1 MTHPSQ
7 LPDDLPDE
15 QPDEP
20 PAHSPTS
27 SSGNGEPPGD
37 TAPRDGRAELN
48 DAELVRLAAID
59 DQLAGLAS
67 SSGDDEDVGGKITP
81 EMAELLDIILI
92 LRGVAAEEQISFA
105 ERMFGKYRIIRKI
118 GEGGFAEVYE
128 VINTKL
134 VRREALKIARPEILV
149 DASKKSRFRREAK
162 IASRVSHPNV
172 VAIYEVGD
180 HDRIPYIAEELCGES
195 LHSWLARHPGPV
207 DPRVAAKLVR
217 LLADAVHVA
226 HTADVVHRDITP
238 GNILLVPSADGVLPP
253 DDRPLSH
260 ASGAA
265 PQATLRQDVK
275 LCDFGLGACDEVS
288 DSGSDIPPLTVSGS
302 QLGTPEW
309 MAPEQ
314 IDAEFGR
321 VDRRTDIHSLGLV
334 LDRLLTGRSLNAGRS
349 PTESFQRILQ
359 VDPEPANRIVPG
371 IAADLVAVCLKCLAK
386 KPDDRYPS
394 AAELAVDLARFLDG
408 RPTIARPLTPLQR
421 LGRWTRRRPA
431 IAIGIAATSL
441 ALILGVMVVSERVM
455 RFELLAQ
462 QKIVANEAA
471 LALAAA
477 EATGH
482 LRRAFESYRTGNGE
496 SVLAELK
503 ASISAEPALS
513 HSLAGGWLLGRMHGE
528 IASLLEGAAE
538 SPLPA
543 SPPPAI
549 HSIALQ
555 PGGRG
560 MAAGAA
566 DGTLSILPLTKDGT
580 SAGKAITV
588 ATGHEINH
596 VAYSLDGSLVATA
609 DDDGRVSLW
618 SAEDGHHVRD
628 VADGGAPVFGI
639 DFAPDGKRLAWAGA
653 DRTIRVAPIFAAMPG
668 EGLIEMRP
676 FDPPFAAI
684 DSDDPDLE
692 AIRFLDDHRL
702 LVAVDVRVCLLR
714 IPSGEIEREFSG
726 TEGDVQSFALSGDRR
741 RLLVSGWFEKM
752 ARVWDLATGELQ
764 LSLKHH
770 PEWVKGCGFSPD
782 GRRIVT
788 GCKDGVVRIFDAA
801 SGRELH
807 AIVGHV
813 GRIWDVFFH
822 PSGRILS
829 AGGDGTVRLWEAD
842 GPWNLFGT
850 HQIALPTSTARSI
863 EALGGDEVVVLPQSG
878 ASLRIDTASQKIT
891 TSDEVHLSGTRHSL
905 SSVDP
910 SQPRI
915 AFSSE
920 DGKQIYRLPGME
932 LILTVDQA
940 PGWAMAWGPSGRF
953 FSGTQEADGKSGS
966 LVAHSLD
973 LTSSETIEQY
983 PESIACLAVSV
994 GSPPRLAVA
1003 TGAKIR
1009 VHELLADGS
1018 VAKKGKTLVDLSAS
1032 GLNAT
1037 VMAWSPDGHRLAFG
1051 TMGGQVWILDGVS
1064 GSRIVEMSSFARAV
1078 RGIIWGNTGR
1088 TLIVADEEC
1097 VRLCEAATGTMFDQL
1112 RPDWAIEALTM
1123 IEGAGSGPRLAV
1135 IGNTFSAVGDAL
1147 PSGRLLLFD
1156 LGRRLSDSGKDP

>member
-1 MTHPSQ
+1 MTHPPQ
-7 LPDDLPDE
+7 FPDDLPAH
-15 QPDEP
+15 P
-20 PAHSPTS
+20 PAASV
-27 SSGNGEPPGD
+27 GNGEPPGD
-37 TAPRDGRAELN
+37 TAPRDGPAELN

-67 SSGDDEDVGGKITP
+67 SSGDDEDPGGEITP
-81 EMAELLDIILI
+81 EMAELLDTILL
-92 LRGVAAEEQISFA
+92 LRGVAAEEQIPSA
-105 ERMFGKYRIIRKI
+105 ERMFGKYRIVRKI

-149 DASKKSRFRREAK
+149 DASKKRRFRREAK

-288 DSGSDIPPLTVSGS
+288 DSGSDLPPLTVSGS
-302 QLGTPEW
+302 RLGTPEW
-309 MAPEQ
+309 MSPEQ
-314 IDAEFGR
+314 IDEEYGR
-321 VDRRTDIHSLGLV
+321 VDKRTDIHSLGLV

-349 PTESFQRILQ
+349 PTESFRRILQ
-359 VDPEPANRIVPG
+359 VEPEPANRIVPG

-441 ALILGVMVVSERVM
+441 ALILGVMVVS
-455 RFELLAQ
+455 LLADQ
-462 QKIVANEAA
+462 EAKSRRA
-471 LALAAA
+471 GLALAAA
-477 EATGH
+477 MATGH

-807 AIVGHV
+807 SIVGHV
-813 GRIWDVFFH
+813 GRIWDVCFH

-850 HQIALPTSTARSI
+850 HQIALPTSTVRSI

-983 PESIACLAVSV
+983 PESVAYLAVSA

-1009 VHELLADGS
+1009 VHDLLADGS

-1032 GLNAT
+1032 GLIAA
-1037 VMAWSPDGHRLAFG
+1037 VMAWSPDGDRLAFG
-1051 TMGGQVWILDGVS
+1051 TLGGQVWIVDGVS
-1064 GSRIVEMSSFARAV
+1064 GSRIVEVSSFAHAV
-1078 RGIIWGNTGR
+1078 RGIIWGDTGR

-1097 VRLCEAATGTMFDQL
+1097 VRLCDAATGMMFDQL

-1123 IEGAGSGPRLAV
+1123 VEGERGGRRLAV

>member
-1 MTHPSQ
+1 MTHPPQ
-7 LPDDLPDE
+7 LPDDLP
-15 QPDEP
+15 
-20 PAHSPTS
+20 AHPPTS
-27 SSGNGEPPGD
+27 PVGDGEPPGD
-37 TAPRDGRAELN
+37 TAPRDGPAELN

-92 LRGVAAEEQISFA
+92 LRGVAAEEQIPPA
-105 ERMFGKYRIIRKI
+105 ELMFGKYRIVRKI

-134 VRREALKIARPEILV
+134 VRREALKIARLEILV
-149 DASKKSRFRREAK
+149 DASKKRRFLREAK
-162 IASRVSHPNV
+162 LAARVSHPNV
-172 VAIYEVGD
+172 VAIYEVGE
-180 HDRIPYIAEELCGES
+180 HDRIPYIAEEFCGES
-195 LHSWLARHPGPV
+195 LHSWLTRHPGPV
-207 DPRVAAKLVR
+207 APYVAAKLVR

-226 HTADVVHRDITP
+226 HSADVVHRDITP

-253 DDRPLSH
+253 DDRPLTH
-260 ASGAA
+260 AGGMT

-288 DSGSDIPPLTVSGS
+288 DSGSDLPPLTVSGS
-302 QLGTPEW
+302 RLGTPEW
-309 MAPEQ
+309 MSPEQ
-314 IDAEFGR
+314 IDEEFGT

-421 LGRWTRRRPA
+421 LGRWTGRRPA

-441 ALILGVMVVSERVM
+441 ALILGVMVVSERIM
-455 RFELLAQ
+455 RFKLLAQ
-462 QKIVANEAA
+462 QKILANEAD
-471 LALAAA
+471 LASSAA
-477 EATGH
+477 EATSH
-482 LRRAFESYRTGNGE
+482 LRRAFESYRTGKGAA
-496 SVLAELK
+496 VLEELK

-513 HSLAGGWLLGRMHGE
+513 RSLAGGWLLGRMHGE
-528 IASLLEGAAE
+528 IASLLEGPAG
-538 SPLPA
+538 SPLPTL
-543 SPPPAI
+543 PPPAI

-555 PGGRG
+555 PGGMG
-560 MAAGAA
+560 MATGAA
-566 DGTLSILPLTKDGT
+566 DGTLSILPLTEHGT
-580 SAGKAITV
+580 PAGKAISV
-588 ATGHEINH
+588 ATGQEINH
-596 VAYSLDGSLVATA
+596 VAYSIDGSLVATVG
-609 DDDGRVSLW
+609 DDGRVSLW

-628 VADGGAPVFGI
+628 VADGGPPVFGI

-653 DRTIRVAPIFAAMPG
+653 DRTIRVAPIFTAMPG
-668 EGLIEMRP
+668 AGLIEMRP
-676 FDPPFAAI
+676 FDPPLSAI
-684 DSDDPDLE
+684 DSEAPDLE

-702 LVAVDVRVCLLR
+702 LVAVDFRVCLLR

-726 TEGDVQSFALSGDRR
+726 TEGNVDSFALSADGR

-782 GRRIVT
+782 GHRIVT

-807 AIVGHV
+807 SIVGHV
-813 GRIWDVFFH
+813 GRVWDACFH

-850 HQIALPTSTARSI
+850 DQIVLPTSTVRSI
-863 EALGGDEVVVLPQSG
+863 EAIGGNRVVVLPYSG
-878 ASLRIDTASQKIT
+878 APLLIDTASRKVTAI
-891 TSDEVHLSGTRHSL
+891 DEVHLTGTKHSF
-905 SSVDP
+905 SAVDP
-910 SQPRI
+910 SRSLIAIASDEGKRI
-915 AFSSE
+915 Y
-920 DGKQIYRLPGME
+920 QLPGMKPFT
-932 LILTVDQA
+932 TVDHA
-940 PGWAMAWGPSGRF
+940 RGVALAWGPSGKF
-953 FSGTQEADGKSGS
+953 FSGIHAADGKSGS

-983 PESIACLAVSV
+983 PESVAYLAVSA

-1003 TGAKIR
+1003 TGSKIR
-1009 VHELLADGS
+1009 VHDLADGS
-1018 VAKKGKTLVDLSAS
+1018 VAKKGKTLVDLTAS
-1032 GLNAT
+1032 GLIAA
-1037 VMAWSPDGHRLAFG
+1037 VMAWSPDGDRLAFG
-1051 TMGGQVWILDGVS
+1051 TPGGQVWIVDGVR
-1064 GSRIVEMSSFARAV
+1064 GSRIVEVSSFARAV
-1078 RGIIWGNTGR
+1078 RGIIWADTGR

-1097 VRLCEAATGTMFDQL
+1097 VRLCDAATGTMFDQL
-1112 RPDWAIEALTM
+1112 RPEWAIEAMTM
-1123 IEGAGSGPRLAV
+1123 VAGEGSGPRLAV

>member
-1 MTHPSQ
+1 MTHPPQ
-7 LPDDLPDE
+7 FPDDLPAH
-15 QPDEP
+15 P
-20 PAHSPTS
+20 PAASV
-27 SSGNGEPPGD
+27 GNGEPPGD
-37 TAPRDGRAELN
+37 TAPRDGPAELN

-81 EMAELLDIILI
+81 EMAELLDTILL
-92 LRGVAAEEQISFA
+92 LRGVAAEEQIPSA
-105 ERMFGKYRIIRKI
+105 ERMFGKYRIVRKI

-134 VRREALKIARPEILV
+134 VRREALKIARPEIVV
-149 DASKKSRFRREAK
+149 DASKKRRFRREAK

-195 LHSWLARHPGPV
+195 LHNWLTRHPGPV
-207 DPRVAAKLVR
+207 APHVAAKLVR

-260 ASGAA
+260 AGGMA
-265 PQATLRQDVK
+265 PQAPLRQDVK
-275 LCDFGLGACDEVS
+275 LCDFGLGDCDVVS
-288 DSGSDIPPLTVSGS
+288 DSGSDLPPLTVSGS
-302 QLGTPEW
+302 RLGTPEW
-309 MAPEQ
+309 MSPEQ
-314 IDAEFGR
+314 IDEEYGR
-321 VDRRTDIHSLGLV
+321 VDKRTDIHSLGLV

-349 PTESFQRILQ
+349 PTESFRRILQ
-359 VDPEPANRIVPG
+359 VEPEPANRIVPG

-441 ALILGVMVVSERVM
+441 ALILGVMVVS
-455 RFELLAQ
+455 LLADQ
-462 QKIVANEAA
+462 EAKSRRA
-471 LALAAA
+471 DLARARA

-496 SVLAELK
+496 AVLEELK

-513 HSLAGGWLLGRMHGE
+513 RSLAGGWLLGRMHGE
-528 IASLLEGAAE
+528 IASLLEGAAG
-538 SPLPA
+538 SPLQTL
-543 SPPPAI
+543 PPPAI

-560 MAAGAA
+560 MATGGA
-566 DGTLSILPLTKDGT
+566 DGTLSILPLADDGT
-580 SAGKAITV
+580 PAGKAISV

-596 VAYSLDGSLVATA
+596 VAYSIDGSLVATA
-609 DDDGRVSLW
+609 DEDGRVSLW

-628 VADGGAPVFGI
+628 VAEGGAPLFGI

-668 EGLIEMRP
+668 AGLIEMRP
-676 FDPPFAAI
+676 FDPPLSAI
-684 DSDDPDLE
+684 DSEAPDLE

-702 LVAVDVRVCLLR
+702 LVAVDFRVFLLR

-726 TEGDVQSFALSGDRR
+726 TEGNVQSFALSGDGR
-741 RLLVSGWFEKM
+741 RLLVSGWSEKM

-807 AIVGHV
+807 SIVGHV
-813 GRIWDVFFH
+813 GRVWDVCFH

-850 HQIALPTSTARSI
+850 DQIVLPISTVRSI
-863 EALGGDEVVVLPQSG
+863 QATGGDEVVVLPQSG
-878 ASLRIDTASQKIT
+878 APLRIDTASQKIT
-891 TSDEVHLSGTRHSL
+891 TSDEVHLTGTRHSL
-905 SSVDP
+905 SAVDP
-910 SQPRI
+910 SRQQI
-915 AFSSE
+915 AFSSQ

-932 LILTVDQA
+932 QFLTVDQA

-953 FSGTQEADGKSGS
+953 FSGIEEADSKRGS
-966 LVAHSLD
+966 LLAHSLD

-983 PESIACLAVSV
+983 PESVAYLAVSA

-1009 VHELLADGS
+1009 VYDLLADGS

-1032 GLNAT
+1032 GLIAA
-1037 VMAWSPDGHRLAFG
+1037 VMAWSPDGDRLAFG
-1051 TMGGQVWILDGVS
+1051 TLGGQVWIVDGVS
-1064 GSRIVEMSSFARAV
+1064 GSRIVEVSSFAHAV
-1078 RGIIWGNTGR
+1078 RGIIWGDTGR

-1097 VRLCEAATGTMFDQL
+1097 VRLCDAATGMMFDQL

-1123 IEGAGSGPRLAV
+1123 VEGERGGRRLAV

>member
-1 MTHPSQ
+1 
-7 LPDDLPDE
+7 
-15 QPDEP
+15 
-20 PAHSPTS
+20 
-27 SSGNGEPPGD
+27 PGD
-37 TAPRDGRAELN
+37 TAPRDGPAELN

-59 DQLAGLAS
+59 DQLAGLSS
-67 SSGDDEDVGGKITP
+67 SSGDDEDPGGEITP
-81 EMAELLDIILI
+81 EMAELLDTILL
-92 LRGVAAEEQISFA
+92 LRGAAAEEQIPRA

-149 DASKKSRFRREAK
+149 DPSKRSRFLREAK
-162 IASRVSHPNV
+162 IAAQVSHPNV
-172 VAIYEVGD
+172 VAIHEVGE

-195 LHSWLARHPGPV
+195 LHSWLTRHPGPV
-207 DPRVAAKLVR
+207 APRVAAKLVR

-226 HTADVVHRDITP
+226 HSADVVHRDITP

-260 ASGAA
+260 AGGAA
-265 PQATLRQDVK
+265 RQATLRQDVK

-288 DSGSDIPPLTVSGS
+288 DSGSDRPPLTVSGS

-309 MAPEQ
+309 MSPEQ
-314 IDAEFGR
+314 IDAEFGT

-386 KPDDRYPS
+386 RPDDRYPS
-394 AAELAVDLARFLDG
+394 AAELSVDLARFLDG

-431 IAIGIAATSL
+431 IAIGIAATGL
-441 ALILGVMVVSERVM
+441 ALILGVMVVSERIM
-455 RFELLAQ
+455 RFDLLAAREALAT
-462 QKIVANEAA
+462 KAA
-471 LALAAA
+471 LARSAA

-496 SVLAELK
+496 AVLAELK

-528 IASLLEGAAE
+528 IASLLEGAAD

-560 MAAGAA
+560 MATGAA
-566 DGTLSILPLTKDGT
+566 DGTLSILPLTVDGT
-580 SAGKAITV
+580 PAGKTISV

-596 VAYSLDGSLVATA
+596 VAYSIDGSLVATVG
-609 DDDGRVSLW
+609 DDGRVSLW
-618 SAEDGHHVRD
+618 SADDGHHVRD
-628 VADGGAPVFGI
+628 VAEGGAPVFGI

-668 EGLIEMRP
+668 AGLIELRP
-676 FDPPFAAI
+676 FDPPLSAI
-684 DSDDPDLE
+684 DSEASDLE

-702 LVAVDVRVCLLR
+702 LVAVDFRVCLLR

-807 AIVGHV
+807 SIVGHV
-813 GRIWDVFFH
+813 GRVWDVCFH

-829 AGGDGTVRLWEAD
+829 AGGDGTVRLWEAN

-850 HQIALPTSTARSI
+850 HQIVLPISTVRGI
-863 EALGGDEVVVLPQSG
+863 EALGGDEVVILPYSG
-878 ASLRIDTASQKIT
+878 APLLIDTASREGT
-891 TSDEVHLSGTRHSL
+891 TIDEVHLTGNRHSF
-905 SSVDP
+905 SAVDP
-910 SQPRI
+910 SRDRI
-915 AFSSE
+915 AIASE
-920 DGKQIYRLPGME
+920 EGKRIYRLRGME
-932 LILTVDQA
+932 LITTVDHA
-940 PGWAMAWGPSGRF
+940 RGVALAWGPSGRF
-953 FSGTQEADGKSGS
+953 YSGIHAADGKSGS

-983 PESIACLAVSV
+983 PESVECLAVSA

-1003 TGAKIR
+1003 TGAKIH
-1009 VHELLADGS
+1009 VHDFLADGS

-1037 VMAWSPDGHRLAFG
+1037 VMAWSPDGDRLAFG
-1051 TMGGQVWILDGVS
+1051 TMGGQVWIVDGVS
-1064 GSRIVEMSSFARAV
+1064 GSRIVGVSSFARAV
-1078 RGIIWGNTGR
+1078 RGIIWGTSGR

-1097 VRLCEAATGTMFDQL
+1097 VRLCEAATGMMFDEL
-1112 RPDWAIEALTM
+1112 RPEWAIEALTM
-1123 IEGAGSGPRLAV
+1123 VTGKGGGLRLAV

>member
-1 MTHPSQ
+1 MTHPPQ

-15 QPDEP
+15 P
-20 PAHSPTS
+20 PAHPPTAS
-27 SSGNGEPPGD
+27 VGNGEPPGD
-37 TAPRDGRAELN
+37 TAPRDGPAELN

-67 SSGDDEDVGGKITP
+67 SSGDDEDPGGEITP
-81 EMAELLDIILI
+81 EMAELLDTILL
-92 LRGVAAEEQISFA
+92 LRGVAAEEQIPPA
-105 ERMFGKYRIIRKI
+105 ELMFGKYRIVRKI

-149 DASKKSRFRREAK
+149 DPSKKRRFRREAK

-172 VAIYEVGD
+172 VAIYEVGE

-195 LHSWLARHPGPV
+195 LHNWLTRHPGPV

-253 DDRPLSH
+253 DDRPLSRV
-260 ASGAA
+260 GGMA
-265 PQATLRQDVK
+265 PQAPLRQDVK

-288 DSGSDIPPLTVSGS
+288 DSGSDLPPLTVSGS
-302 QLGTPEW
+302 RLGTPEW
-309 MAPEQ
+309 MSPEQ
-314 IDAEFGR
+314 IDEEYGR
-321 VDRRTDIHSLGLV
+321 VDKRTDIHSLGLV

-349 PTESFQRILQ
+349 PTESFRRILQ
-359 VDPEPANRIVPG
+359 VEPEPANRIVPG

-441 ALILGVMVVSERVM
+441 ALILGVMVVS
-455 RFELLAQ
+455 LLADQ
-462 QKIVANEAA
+462 EAKSRRA
-471 LALAAA
+471 GLALAAA
-477 EATGH
+477 MATGH

-496 SVLAELK
+496 AVLEELK

-513 HSLAGGWLLGRMHGE
+513 RSLAGGWLLGRMHGE
-528 IASLLEGAAE
+528 IASLLEGAAG
-538 SPLPA
+538 SPLQTL
-543 SPPPAI
+543 PPPAI

-560 MAAGAA
+560 MATGAA
-566 DGTLSILPLTKDGT
+566 DGTLSILPLAEDGT
-580 SAGKAITV
+580 PAGKTISV

-596 VAYSLDGSLVATA
+596 VAYSIDGSLVATA
-609 DDDGRVSLW
+609 DEDGRVSLW

-628 VADGGAPVFGI
+628 VAEGGAPLFGI

-676 FDPPFAAI
+676 FDPPLSAI
-684 DSDDPDLE
+684 DSEAPDLE

-702 LVAVDVRVCLLR
+702 LVAVDFRVFLLR

-726 TEGDVQSFALSGDRR
+726 TEGNVQSFALSGDGR
-741 RLLVSGWFEKM
+741 RLLVSGWSETM

-764 LSLKHH
+764 LSLKRH
-770 PEWVKGCGFSPD
+770 PQWVKGCGFSPD

-807 AIVGHV
+807 SIVGHV
-813 GRIWDVFFH
+813 GRIWDVCFH

-850 HQIALPTSTARSI
+850 HQIALPTSTVRSI
-863 EALGGDEVVVLPQSG
+863 EALGGKEVVVLPYGG
-878 ASLRIDTASQKIT
+878 APLRIDTASQKIT
-891 TSDEVHLSGTRHSL
+891 TSDEVHLTGTKHSF
-905 SSVDP
+905 SAFDP
-910 SQPRI
+910 SRRRI
-915 AFSSE
+915 AIASE
-920 DGKQIYRLPGME
+920 EGKRIYQLPGME
-932 LILTVDQA
+932 LLTTVDHA
-940 PGWAMAWGPSGRF
+940 PGVALAWGPSGEF
-953 FSGTQEADGKSGS
+953 FSGIHKADGRSGS
-966 LVAHSLD
+966 LLAHSLD

-983 PESIACLAVSV
+983 TESVAYLAVSA

-1009 VHELLADGS
+1009 VHDLLADGS

-1032 GLNAT
+1032 GLIAA
-1037 VMAWSPDGHRLAFG
+1037 VMAWSPDGDRLAFG
-1051 TMGGQVWILDGVS
+1051 TLGGQVWIVDGVS
-1064 GSRIVEMSSFARAV
+1064 GSRIVEVSSFAHAV
-1078 RGIIWGNTGR
+1078 RGIIWGDTGR

-1097 VRLCEAATGTMFDQL
+1097 VRLCDAATGMMFDQL

-1123 IEGAGSGPRLAV
+1123 VEGERGGRRLAV

>member
-1 MTHPSQ
+1 MTHPPQ
-7 LPDDLPDE
+7 LPDDLPAF
-15 QPDEP
+15 PV
-20 PAHSPTS
+20 
-27 SSGNGEPPGD
+27 GNGEPPAD
-37 TAPRDGRAELN
+37 TAPRDGPAELN

-59 DQLAGLAS
+59 DQLAGLSS
-67 SSGDDEDVGGKITP
+67 SSGEDEDPGGEITP
-81 EMAELLDIILI
+81 EMAELLDTILI
-92 LRGVAAEEQISFA
+92 LRGVAAEEQIPSA

-149 DASKKSRFRREAK
+149 DPSKKSRFLREAK
-162 IASRVSHPNV
+162 IAARVSHPNV
-172 VAIYEVGD
+172 VAIHEVGE

-195 LHSWLARHPGPV
+195 LHSWLTRHPGPV
-207 DPRVAAKLVR
+207 APRVAAKLVR

-226 HTADVVHRDITP
+226 HSADVVHRDITP

-260 ASGAA
+260 AGGMA
-265 PQATLRQDVK
+265 PQGTLRQDVK

-288 DSGSDIPPLTVSGS
+288 DSGSDRPPLTVSGS

-314 IDAEFGR
+314 IDAEFGT

-349 PTESFQRILQ
+349 PTVSFQRILQ

-431 IAIGIAATSL
+431 VAIGIAATGL
-441 ALILGVMVVSERVM
+441 ALILGVMVVSERIM

-462 QKIVANEAA
+462 QEAVVREAA
-471 LALAAA
+471 RARSAA

-528 IASLLEGAAE
+528 IASLLEGPAG

-560 MAAGAA
+560 MATGAA
-566 DGTLSILPLTKDGT
+566 DGTLSILPLTEDGT
-580 SAGKAITV
+580 PAGKTISV

-596 VAYSLDGSLVATA
+596 VTYSLDGSLVATA
-609 DDDGRVSLW
+609 DEDGRVSLW
-618 SAEDGHHVRD
+618 SADDGHHVRD
-628 VADGGAPVFGI
+628 VAEGGAPVFGI

-668 EGLIEMRP
+668 EGLIELRP
-676 FDPPFAAI
+676 FDPPLSAI
-684 DSDDPDLE
+684 DLEAPDLE

-702 LVAVDVRVCLLR
+702 LVAIDFRVCLLR
-714 IPSGEIEREFSG
+714 IPSGEIEREFAG
-726 TEGDVQSFALSGDRR
+726 TEGNVQSFALSADGR

-807 AIVGHV
+807 SIVGHV
-813 GRIWDVFFH
+813 GRVWDVCFH

-850 HQIALPTSTARSI
+850 HQIVLPISTVRSI
-863 EALGGDEVVVLPQSG
+863 QALGGDEVVVLPQSG
-878 ASLRIDTASQKIT
+878 ASLLIDTASRGVTAI
-891 TSDEVHLSGTRHSL
+891 DEVHLSGARHSL

-910 SQPRI
+910 SRHRI
-915 AFSSE
+915 AFSSQ

-953 FSGTQEADGKSGS
+953 FSGIQEADGKSGS

-983 PESIACLAVSV
+983 PDSIACLAVSA

-1003 TGAKIR
+1003 TGSKIR
-1009 VHELLADGS
+1009 VHDFLADGS
-1018 VAKKGKTLVDLSAS
+1018 LAKKGKTLVDLSAS

-1037 VMAWSPDGHRLAFG
+1037 VMAWSPDGDRFAFG
-1051 TMGGQVWILDGVS
+1051 TMGGQVWIVDGVS
-1064 GSRIVEMSSFARAV
+1064 GSRIVEVSSFARAV
-1078 RGIIWGNTGR
+1078 RGIIWGKSGR
-1088 TLIVADEEC
+1088 TLIVADEES
-1097 VRLCEAATGTMFDQL
+1097 VRLCEAATGMMFDEL
-1112 RPDWAIEALTM
+1112 RPEWAIEALTM
-1123 IEGAGSGPRLAV
+1123 VAGEGDRPRLAV

-1156 LGRRLSDSGKDP
+1156 LGRHLSDSGKDP

>member
-1 MTHPSQ
+1 MTHPPQ
-7 LPDDLPDE
+7 LPDEPPDDLPAH
-15 QPDEP
+15 QPTFP
-20 PAHSPTS
+20 V
-27 SSGNGEPPGD
+27 GNGEPPGD
-37 TAPRDGRAELN
+37 PAPRDGPAELN
-48 DAELVRLAAID
+48 DEELVRLAAID

-67 SSGDDEDVGGKITP
+67 SSGDDENPGGKITP
-81 EMAELLDIILI
+81 EMAELLDTILI
-92 LRGVAAEEQISFA
+92 LRGVAAEEQIPFA

-134 VRREALKIARPEILV
+134 VRHEALKIARPEILV
-149 DASKKSRFRREAK
+149 DPSKKRRFLREAK
-162 IASRVSHPNV
+162 IAARVSHPNV
-172 VAIYEVGD
+172 VAIHEVGE

-207 DPRVAAKLVR
+207 DPRVATKLVR

-253 DDRPLSH
+253 DDRPLSQ
-260 ASGAA
+260 AGAAA

-275 LCDFGLGACDEVS
+275 LCDFGLGACEVVS
-288 DSGSDIPPLTVSGS
+288 DSGSDLPPLTDAGS
-302 QLGTPEW
+302 RLGTPEW
-309 MAPEQ
+309 MSPEQ
-314 IDAEFGR
+314 IGTEFGT

-349 PTESFQRILQ
+349 PTESFWRILQ

-431 IAIGIAATSL
+431 IAIGIAATSS

-455 RFELLAQ
+455 RLELLDQREAL
-462 QKIVANEAA
+462 ANEAA
-471 LALAAA
+471 LASSTA

-496 SVLAELK
+496 SVIAELK
-503 ASISAEPALS
+503 ASISVEPHLS

-528 IASLLEGAAE
+528 IASLLEGAAG
-538 SPLPA
+538 SPIPTLPL
-543 SPPPAI
+543 PAI
-549 HSIALQ
+549 HSLALQ

-560 MAAGAA
+560 MATGAA
-566 DGTLSILPLTKDGT
+566 DGTLSILPLTDDGT
-580 SAGKAITV
+580 PAGKAISV

-596 VAYSLDGSLVATA
+596 VAYSIDGSLVATA
-609 DDDGRVSLW
+609 DEDGRVSLW

-639 DFAPDGKRLAWAGA
+639 DFAPDGRRLAWAGA

-668 EGLIEMRP
+668 AGLVEMRP
-676 FDPPFAAI
+676 FDPPLSAI
-684 DSDDPDLE
+684 DSQAPDLE

-702 LVAVDVRVCLLR
+702 LVAVDFRVCLLR

-726 TEGDVQSFALSGDRR
+726 TEGDVQSFALSGDGR

-807 AIVGHV
+807 SIVGHV
-813 GRIWDVFFH
+813 GRVWDVCFH
-822 PSGRILS
+822 PSGRIIS

-850 HQIALPTSTARSI
+850 HQIVLPISTVRSI
-863 EALGGDEVVVLPQSG
+863 QALGGDEVVVLPQSG
-878 ASLRIDTASQKIT
+878 ASLRIDTASQQIT

-905 SSVDP
+905 SAVDP
-910 SQPRI
+910 SRRRI

-932 LILTVDQA
+932 LILTVDQD

-953 FSGTQEADGKSGS
+953 FSGIQEADGKSGS
-966 LVAHSLD
+966 LLAHSLD
-973 LTSSETIEQY
+973 LPSSETIEQY
-983 PESIACLAVSV
+983 PDSIACLAISA

-1009 VHELLADGS
+1009 VYDLLADGS
-1018 VAKKGKTLVDLSAS
+1018 VDKKGKTLVDLSAS

-1037 VMAWSPDGHRLAFG
+1037 VMAWSPDGDRLAFG
-1051 TMGGQVWILDGVS
+1051 TLGGQVWIIDGVT
-1064 GSRIVEMSSFARAV
+1064 GSRIVEVSSFARAV
-1078 RGIIWGNTGR
+1078 REIIWGNTGR
-1088 TLIVADEEC
+1088 TLVVADEES
-1097 VRLCEAATGTMFDQL
+1097 VRLCEAATGMMFDEL
-1112 RPDWAIEALTM
+1112 RPDWAIEAMTM
-1123 IEGAGSGPRLAV
+1123 VEGNGGRPRLAV

-1156 LGRRLSDSGKDP
+1156 LSRRLSDSGKNP

>member
-822 PSGRILS
+822 PSGRIIS

-850 HQIALPTSTARSI
+850 HQIVLPISTVRSI
-863 EALGGDEVVVLPQSG
+863 EALRGDEVVVLPQSG

-905 SSVDP
+905 SAFDP
-910 SQPRI
+910 SQRRI
-915 AFSSE
+915 AFSSQ

-932 LILTVDQA
+932 LFRTVDQA

>member
-1 MTHPSQ
+1 MTHPPQ
-7 LPDDLPDE
+7 LPDDL
-15 QPDEP
+15 PDEP
-20 PAHSPTS
+20 PAHSPTFPV
-27 SSGNGEPPGD
+27 GDGEPPGD
-37 TAPRDGRAELN
+37 TAPRDGPAELN

-67 SSGDDEDVGGKITP
+67 SSGDDEDPGGKITP
-81 EMAELLDIILI
+81 EMAELLDTILL
-92 LRGVAAEEQISFA
+92 LRGVAAEEQIPSA
-105 ERMFGKYRIIRKI
+105 ERKFGKYRIVRKI
-118 GEGGFAEVYE
+118 GEGGFAEVYH

-134 VRREALKIARPEILV
+134 IRHEALKIARPEILV
-149 DASKKSRFRREAK
+149 DPSKKRRFRREAK

-172 VAIYEVGD
+172 VAIYEVGE

-195 LHSWLARHPGPV
+195 LHSWLTRHPGPV
-207 DPRVAAKLVR
+207 DPYVAAKLVR

-260 ASGAA
+260 ASEMA

-288 DSGSDIPPLTVSGS
+288 DSGSDLPPLTVSGS

-309 MAPEQ
+309 MSPEQ
-314 IDAEFGR
+314 IGTEFGT

-349 PTESFQRILQ
+349 PTESFWRILQ

-386 KPDDRYPS
+386 RPDDRYPS
-394 AAELAVDLARFLDG
+394 AAELSVDLARFLDG

-441 ALILGVMVVSERVM
+441 ALILGVMVVS
-455 RFELLAQ
+455 LLAQ

-528 IASLLEGAAE
+528 IASLLEGPAG

-560 MAAGAA
+560 MATGAA
-566 DGTLSILPLTKDGT
+566 DGTLSILPLTKDGIP
-580 SAGKAITV
+580 AGKAIAV

-596 VAYSLDGSLVATA
+596 VAYSIDGSLVATA
-609 DDDGRVSLW
+609 DEDGRVSLW

-668 EGLIEMRP
+668 AGLIEMRP
-676 FDPPFAAI
+676 FDPPLSAI
-684 DSDDPDLE
+684 DSEDPDLE

-702 LVAVDVRVCLLR
+702 LVAVDFRVCLLR
-714 IPSGEIEREFSG
+714 IPSGEIEREFAG
-726 TEGDVQSFALSGDRR
+726 TEGDVQSFALSGDGR

-807 AIVGHV
+807 SIVGHV
-813 GRIWDVFFH
+813 GRVWDVCFH

-829 AGGDGTVRLWEAD
+829 AGGDGTVRLWEAN

-850 HQIALPTSTARSI
+850 HQIVLPISTVRSI
-863 EALGGDEVVVLPQSG
+863 QAIGGDEVVVLPQSG

-891 TSDEVHLSGTRHSL
+891 TSDEVHLSGTRHSV

-910 SQPRI
+910 SQRRI

-932 LILTVDQA
+932 LFTTVDHA
-940 PGWAMAWGPSGRF
+940 PGVALAWGPSGRF
-953 FSGTQEADGKSGS
+953 FSGIQEADGRSGS
-966 LVAHSLD
+966 LLAHSLD
-973 LTSSETIEQY
+973 LTSSETIEHY
-983 PESIACLAVSV
+983 PESIAYLAVSA

-1009 VHELLADGS
+1009 VYDLLADGS

-1032 GLNAT
+1032 GLIAT
-1037 VMAWSPDGHRLAFG
+1037 VMAWSPDGDRLAFG
-1051 TMGGQVWILDGVS
+1051 TLGGQVWIVDGVS
-1064 GSRIVEMSSFARAV
+1064 GSRIVEVSSFARAV

-1097 VRLCEAATGTMFDQL
+1097 VRLCEAATGMMFDEL

-1123 IEGAGSGPRLAV
+1123 VEGEGSGPRLAV

-1156 LGRRLSDSGKDP
+1156 LGRRLSDSGRDP